1 MSTAITNGSGMPWG
15 EASGGWGESEWA
27 LPEYTPEAGWAPE
40 AWPESE
46 QEGWPETGWAPE
58 GGWVPEGEWAP
69 EAWPESEQETWQESE
84 WMPESWAEAEWAPEA
99 WPESE
104 VMDEADPFLPLLAAP
119 LLAPLAAQAAKTLLP
134 MAANAAG
141 DVMKGVLGG
150 VKGMFGGGGR
160 RRPPP
165 RRRPA
170 KPHSAAGRPAPSP
183 GAPPAGG
190 LAGLLAGLPPG
201 AADAIRQLAGPLA
214 AGAAAATQAEA
225 SFYGSNE
232 FLGEVAGNDQAREA
246 ALTEVLA
253 AEAAHTPDDREAV
266 SLLAAALPVTI
277 RIMGGRGLR
286 PLTPSLAR
294 ANFRLVQSMRD
305 SGPAGSQLVR
315 LAPTIQRRS
324 VATLSA
330 ATRSGQPVPP
340 HAVAPVVAAQ
350 AYKVMTT
357 PKIAGPA
364 LVRNTA
370 IRQATV
376 GPPSA
381 RTY

>member
-1 MSTAITNGSGMPWG
+1 MSTAITNGSAMPWG
-15 EASGGWGESEWA
+15 EAGGGWGESEWA
-27 LPEYTPEAGWAPE
+27 SPEYTPEAGWAPE

-46 QEGWPETGWAPE
+46 QEIWPEA
-58 GGWVPEGEWAP
+58 GWVPEGEWAP
-69 EAWPESEQETWQESE
+69 EAWPESEQEIWPESE
-84 WMPESWAEAEWAPEA
+84 WAPESWAEAEWTPEV

-119 LLAPLAAQAAKTLLP
+119 LLAPLAAQAAKSLLP
-134 MAANAAG
+134 LAANAAG

-150 VKGMFGGGGR
+150 VKGMFGGGGGR
-160 RRPPP
+160 RRPP

-170 KPHSAAGRPAPSP
+170 KPGSAAGRPAPSP

-214 AGAAAATQAEA
+214 AGAAAAAQAEA

-232 FLGEVAGNDQAREA
+232 FLGEVAASDQAREA

-266 SLLAAALPVTI
+266 SLLGATVPLTI
-277 RIMGGRGLR
+277 KIMGARGVQ
-286 PLTPSLAR
+286 PLMPSLAR

-305 SGPAGSQLVR
+305 SGPSGPQLLR
-315 LAPTIQRRS
+315 LVPKILRNS
-324 VATLSA
+324 VGTVSA
-330 ATRSGQPVPP
+330 AANRAGRPLPP
-340 HAVAPVVAAQ
+340 RLVAPVVAAQ
-350 AYKVMTT
+350 AGKVMTD
-357 PKIAGPA
+357 PRIAGPA
-364 LVRNTA
+364 LARNSA

-376 GPPSA
+376 ARPSA
-381 RTY
+381 RAY